1 MFILLSKSG
10 LLGLFATNKRL
21 ARMKNTF
28 NFVITLKLIKI
39 AF

>member
-28 NFVITLKLIKI
+28 NYVITLQLIKV